1 VKRPS
6 PGTDRALWLTRTEAA
21 ALVQLS
27 PRQFDEAI
35 KSRLA
40 KAAIA
45 GTGAKLRYKA
55 IDVVAALVE
64 YRISQL
70 KIEGEDAA
78 LLAGDETPGL
88 ERMRLARAD
97 ILEMERDKL
106 HGKLVPI
113 DELSTPLAQ
122 LGALIRNAAAKLAR
136 KYGNDAPELLNQ
148 AVDEAEA
155 GWGKLIA
162 DAANNQSANGGA
174 ARVDGAADPREET
187 AANAAVRRRGA
198 RPSDRPV

>member
-1 VKRPS
+1 
-6 PGTDRALWLTRTEAA
+6 
-21 ALVQLS
+21 VQLS

-45 GTGAKLRYKA
+45 GTGATLRYKA

-162 DAANNQSANGGA
+162 DAANNQSANGGTA
-174 ARVDGAADPREET
+174 QVDGAADPREEA